1 MMKDTENAVFTH
13 IMTTETMKNFL
24 ISQKEQGASDNMHR
38 RFSCAIRA
46 LYEYLPDD
54 KALTRERLLAWRKSL
69 EDGGYAS
76 MTVLNYVKYINKYLD
91 YVGASKI
98 RFNRGKGK
106 DIAGMTF
113 GYLTAIRP
121 TEKRDRKDIIWVC
134 QCKCGNVI
142 ELAATRMISGNTL
155 SCGCLHKE
163 QFQRANKYIDKTS
176 LRQSLEE
183 KVESCR
189 SISGYTGVT
198 PKRNKWQAYI
208 TYKGKHYSLGC
219 YSDIEDAVKA
229 RARGK
234 ELVQADAM
242 GLLNFYEEI
251 HKFDPALPS
260 RDTEPQRAFP
270 SSKWQVNAQ
279 PQDMAR
285 RMDNQSGHT
294 GVSLVHNRWEARI
307 CRNGV
312 RYILGSFEVFDDAV
326 QARKKAER
334 DFTHDTDGTAAR
346 YKKLFRH
353 NYYGK
358 KNTT

>member
-1 MMKDTENAVFTH
+1 MMKNTENAVFRH
-13 IMTTETMKNFL
+13 IMTAETMENFL
-24 ISQKEQGASDNMHR
+24 ILQKEQGASDNMYR

-46 LYEYLPDD
+46 LYEYLPAD
-54 KALTRERLLAWRKSL
+54 KALTKEMLVAWRKSL

-91 YVGASKI
+91 YVGASAI

-113 GYLTAIRP
+113 GYLTALYP
-121 TEKRDRKDIIWVC
+121 TDKRDRKDIVWVC
-134 QCKCGNVI
+134 QCKCGNTI

-163 QFQRANKYIDKTS
+163 QFQRVNKYIDKTS
-176 LRQSLEE
+176 LRQSLDE
-183 KVESCR
+183 KVESSR

-234 ELVQADAM
+234 EFVQADAM
-242 GLLNFYEEI
+242 GLLDFYEEI

-260 RDTEPQRAFP
+260 RDAEPQKDFP
-270 SSKWQVNAQ
+270 VSKRQVNDQ
-279 PQDMAR
+279 PGDMAK
-285 RMDNQSGHT
+285 RMDNRSGHT

-312 RYILGSFEVFDDAV
+312 RYILGSFELFEEAV
-326 QARKKAER
+326 QAREQAEQ
-334 DFTHDTDGTAAR
+334 DFQENPEGASAR
-346 YKKLFRH
+346 YKQVYKYHF
-353 NYYGK
+353 Y
-358 KNTT
+358 